1 MIKKHK
7 KEIAISLGAP
17 VVLVLLLLILVV
29 AFEYFQIHVPGSR
42 EMWIGLIG
50 AVIGGAFTL
59 IGVLITIYKQEDA
72 EEEKRRMEN
81 MPILVFEPCRNQK
94 EANTTYSYC
103 DGEMITSGFG
113 IYENKEW
120 MTVKIKTANNAMAFD
135 FEPIEIIIDGK
146 SVTLGSAWN
155 PTKERIVMGCETSFA
170 IDISLESRANIFCVI
185 RYKYSD
191 LFGNQYYQDLPLIYS
206 ERSQVGPL
214 GTKRSK
220 QWIEIRDI
228 KPPIYIKEGYTEHN
242 IDITCF
248 SDYEDRGNKRNE
260 KKMEAQEKCIQ

>member
-1 MIKKHK
+1 
-7 KEIAISLGAP
+7 
-17 VVLVLLLLILVV
+17 
-29 AFEYFQIHVPGSR
+29 
-42 EMWIGLIG
+42 MWIGLIG

-59 IGVLITIYKQEDA
+59 VGVLITIYKQEDV

-81 MPILVFEPCRNQK
+81 MPILIFQPCRNHQ
-94 EANTTYSYC
+94 EANATYSYC
-103 DGEMITSGFG
+103 DGEMITSGFE
-113 IYENKEW
+113 IYENKDW
-120 MTVKIKTANNAMAFD
+120 VTIITKTANNAVAFD
-135 FEPIEIIIDGK
+135 FVPVEIMIDGK
-146 SVTLGSAWN
+146 SVPLESAWN
-155 PTKERIVMGCETSFA
+155 PTKERIVMGCEMSFA
-170 IDISLESRANIFCVI
+170 IDISLESRANTFCVI

-206 ERSQVGPL
+206 ETSQVGPN

-248 SDYEDRGNKRNE
+248 SDYEVWGNKRSE
-260 KKMEAQEKCIQ
+260 KKMEAQEKYIQ

>member
-7 KEIAISLGAP
+7 KEIMACLVAP
-17 VVLVLLLLILVV
+17 VIIVLLLLGLVV
-29 AFEYFQIHVPGSR
+29 LFEYFQIHVPGTR

-59 IGVLITIYKQEDA
+59 IGVLITIYKQEDV

-81 MPILVFEPCRNQK
+81 MPILIFQPCRNQQ
-94 EANTTYSYC
+94 EANATYSYC

-120 MTVKIKTANNAMAFD
+120 VTIIIKTAKNAVAFD
-135 FEPIEIIIDGK
+135 FVPVEIIIDGK
-146 SVTLGSAWN
+146 SVPLGSAWN

-170 IDISLESRANIFCVI
+170 IDISLESRADTFCVI

-206 ERSQVGPL
+206 ESSQVGPR

-248 SDYEDRGNKRNE
+248 SDYEVWGNKRSE
-260 KKMEAQEKCIQ
+260 KKMEVQEKCIQ

>member
-7 KEIAISLGAP
+7 KEIAVCLVAP
-17 VVLVLLLLILVV
+17 VIIVLLLLILV
-29 AFEYFQIHVPGSR
+29 ASFEYFQIHVPGTR

-59 IGVLITIYKQEDA
+59 VGVLITIYKQEDVEA
-72 EEEKRRMEN
+72 EKRRMEN
-81 MPILVFEPCRNQK
+81 MPILIFEPCRNLL
-94 EANTTYSYC
+94 EANTTYSYY

-120 MTVKIKTANNAMAFD
+120 ITIIIKIANNAVAFD
-135 FEPIEIIIDGK
+135 FEPVEIVIDGK
-146 SVTLGSAWN
+146 YIPLGAAWN
-155 PTKERIVMGCETSFA
+155 PAKERIVMGCETSFA
-170 IDISLESRANIFCVI
+170 IDITLERMANIFCVI
-185 RYKYSD
+185 RFRYSD

-206 ERSQVGPL
+206 ESTEVGQG

-228 KPPIYIKEGYTEHN
+228 KPPIYIKEEDIEHN
-242 IDITCF
+242 IDVTCF
-248 SDYEDRGNKRNE
+248 SDYEVWGNKSE
-260 KKMEAQEKCIQ
+260 QKI